1 MVVGFVAD
9 AGGGHWEWDGGSRVI
24 YNSSVHVCVLSRF
37 NCVLLIVTLQTIVR
51 QAHLSMGFSSREH

>member
-51 QAHLSMGFSSREH
+51 